1 VVGDDVLKV
10 FSKNFPLPDRFF
22 SPVAEITAVRQPP
35 IANRHSPL
43 AKYHLDIREANR
55 WLLDKVGLLETNS
68 IERCTYENEKLF
80 YSARRDKT
88 TGRNL
93 AVIALR

>member
-1 VVGDDVLKV
+1 MTRPQ
-10 FSKNFPLPDRFF
+10 S
-22 SPVAEITAVRQPP
+22 P
-35 IANRHSPL
+35 IAIRHSPL
-43 AKYHLDIREANR
+43 ARYHLDIRAANR
-55 WLLDKVGLLETNS
+55 WLLTSLGLAETMSMELCTLETKNL
-68 IERCTYENEKLF
+68 C